1 MLVRAPS
8 AFRFEALSAF
18 GVAYVVAS
26 DGTQLATYLPR
37 DGVVYRGPATVATIG
52 AATGVL
58 AGAPEVVALLL
69 GSPPVGRIDPRSATV
84 SATDPGRSAG
94 DAATPDAAF
103 VLRAPDDGRPVEVG
117 FGLAPNG
124 TLVPVSFERVDPAAG
139 GGLRARFGEFEI
151 AGAVVMPRLV
161 ELSTPGVDVTL
172 RYTELDLNA
181 SIADDRFTLAT
192 PAGAREAPYVT
203 AEDGPE
209 P

>member
-1 MLVRAPS
+1 VRAPS

-26 DGTQLATYLPR
+26 DGSQLATYLPR

-84 SATDPGRSAG
+84 SAADPGSSAG
-94 DAATPDAAF
+94 GAGTPDAAF
-103 VLRAPDDGRPVEVG
+103 VLRAPDGGRPVEVG

-124 TLVPVSFERVDPAAG
+124 TLVPVSFARIDPAG
-139 GGLRARFGEFEI
+139 GSALRARFGEFET

-161 ELSTPGVDVTL
+161 ELATPGVDVTL

-181 SIADDRFTLAT
+181 PIADDRFTLAT
-192 PAGAREAPYVT
+192 PAGAREAPYAT